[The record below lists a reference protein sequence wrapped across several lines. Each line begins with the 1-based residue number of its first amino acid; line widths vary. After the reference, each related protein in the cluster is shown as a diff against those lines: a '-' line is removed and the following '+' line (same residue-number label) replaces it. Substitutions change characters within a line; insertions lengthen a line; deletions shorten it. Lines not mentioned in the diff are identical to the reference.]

1 MKKYLLMI
9 LPFVVSCSTDIGNHE
24 TSKSD
29 NSELSVAYEEDVSSD
44 DEYVEEKPLP
54 PVKIKNEYCMDME
67 RFKVFQVFES
77 GAALASHCEKTDY
90 DFCYGKTVLLTPQRG
105 VDYYD
110 DMIVT
115 APENKCAVQDGVY
128 RYENREGIIKT
139 VPIIRWLY
147 KYRPSSE
154 EEALEQLKE
163 YMDDLIDECQRSRS
177 FNKTEDAKKKCECI
191 VKEKFMAFKEKKNV
205 SMDEIEKRCTTEN
218 KQDKKKTLKTKKKP
232 IKTKKSR

>member
-1 MKKYLLMI
+1 MI
-9 LPFVVSCSTDIGNHE
+9 LPFVVSCSTDFGNHE

-54 PVKIKNEYCMDME
+54 PLKIKNERCMDME
-67 RFKVFQVFES
+67 RFKVFQVYED
-77 GAALASHCEKTDY
+77 GPALASHCKKADDDY
-90 DFCYGKTVLLTPQRG
+90 CYGKTVLLTLQRG

-115 APENKCAVQDGVY
+115 TPESRCAVQGGVY
-128 RYENREGIIKT
+128 RYENREGFIKT
-139 VPIIRWLY
+139 VPIIRWAH
-147 KYRPSSE
+147 KYAPSNE

-163 YMDDLIDECQRSRS
+163 YMDDDLDECQRSRS

-191 VKEKFMAFKEKKNV
+191 VKEQFEVAKGKKDV

-218 KQDKKKTLKTKKKP
+218 KQDKKITSKTKKNP